1 MWRVRA
7 SIQHRE
13 RTVGALKSAYVADQ
27 LSTGTFELR
36 LERVIRAKTRAELR
50 GLIADLPSWAG
61 LIARARWV
69 WRAPAP
75 VPAPTDDGALV
86 VVLDRLSL
94 RAVLGRREGCE
105 VRMED
110 PTVSRVHAS
119 LRRERDEWV
128 LVDLDSRNGTFI
140 DGRRIGRACVRPGDD
155 VRLGAQRVLLQ

>member
-13 RTVGALKSAYVADQ
+13 RTVGALKHAYVADQ

-36 LERVIRAKTRAELR
+36 LERVIRAKTRDELR

-61 LIARARWV
+61 LIARALRV
-69 WRAPAP
+69 RGAPRL
-75 VPAPTDDGALV
+75 VPAADDDALV

-94 RAVLGRREGCE
+94 RAVLGRQEGCE

-119 LRRERDEWV
+119 LRRERGEWV

-140 DGRRIGRACVRPGDD
+140 DGRRIGRVCVRPGDD
-155 VRLGAQRVLLQ
+155 LRLGAQRVLLE